1 MRIIRLYSEINA
13 FARYQCGTA
22 GAHVEDTTTT
32 EESTAPSGGASIGAH
47 VSETNEQS
55 SRPLCTV
62 EEILGAHPMND
73 HDFWV
78 ALTLVT
84 CLLTQQ
90 IAKK

>member
-1 MRIIRLYSEINA
+1 MS
-13 FARYQCGTA
+13 GTA

-32 EESTAPSGGASIGAH
+32 EESTTPSRGASIGAH
-47 VSETNEQS
+47 VLETNGQLSCPSHTMEG
-55 SRPLCTV
+55 
-62 EEILGAHPMND
+62 ILGGHTVND
-73 HDFWV
+73 DCFLGW